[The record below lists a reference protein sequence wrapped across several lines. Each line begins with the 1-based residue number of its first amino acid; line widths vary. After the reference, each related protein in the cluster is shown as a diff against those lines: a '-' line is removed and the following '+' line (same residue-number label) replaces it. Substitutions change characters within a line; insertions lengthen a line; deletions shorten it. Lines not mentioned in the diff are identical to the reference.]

1 MYSVIIP
8 TIWKNLRIIELI
20 EQYNDCP
27 LVSEILLIDNMP
39 EKKVEMPYY
48 EKVKVIHSGE
58 NLYVNPSWNLGVE
71 HAENEDIIISNDD
84 ISFDVNATLD
94 FMKDQEYG
102 CAGVHPISINAEDE
116 HPLEIYDG
124 DYIGHGWGV
133 LLFVKKSKY
142 QPIPSELKIW
152 FGDNYIA
159 NTCFPN
165 KSVLMNL
172 YTEMSSSS
180 SSKEFLSII
189 RNDILEYRA
198 KFAV

>member
-8 TIWKNLRIIELI
+8 TIWRNFRIIELI

-27 LVSEILLIDNMP
+27 LVSEILLVDNMP

-48 EKVKVIHSGE
+48 EKLKVIHSGE

-71 HAENEDIIISNDD
+71 HAKNEDIIISNDD
-84 ISFDVNATLD
+84 ISFDVNVTLD

-102 CAGVHPISINAEDE
+102 CAGVYPVSINSEDE

-142 QPIPSELKIW
+142 QPIPSGFKIW

-159 NTCFPN
+159 STCHPS
-165 KSVLMNL
+165 KSILMNL

-180 SSKEFLSII
+180 SSKEFLDII

>member
-1 MYSVIIP
+1 MYSVVIP
-8 TIWKNLRIIELI
+8 TIWRNFRVIDLI

-71 HAENEDIIISNDD
+71 VAENEDIIISNDD
-84 ISFDVNATLD
+84 ISFDVNSVLE

-102 CAGVHPISINAEDE
+102 CTGVHPISINSEDE
-116 HPLEIYDG
+116 LPIEIYDG

-159 NTCFPN
+159 NTCHPN

-180 SSKEFLSII
+180 KSEEFMGII

-198 KFAV
+198 KFAL